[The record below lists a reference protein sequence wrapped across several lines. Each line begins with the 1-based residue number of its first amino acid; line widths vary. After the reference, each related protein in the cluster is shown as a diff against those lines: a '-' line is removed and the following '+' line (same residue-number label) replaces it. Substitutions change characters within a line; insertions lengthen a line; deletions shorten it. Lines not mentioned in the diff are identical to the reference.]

1 LAILYLEGEWKK
13 IYWISTVVPQWTPLY
28 HQKKA
33 NQDGYNIIA
42 KGCTM
47 TSKDIAHAVITTT
60 EKQTKQKT
68 MKQCLYL
75 INQSNLI
82 KKLKS

>member
-13 IYWISTVVPQWTPLY
+13 VYWRFTVVPQWTPLY

-33 NQDGYNIIA
+33 KQDGYNTIA

-47 TSKDIAHAVITTT
+47 TSKDIAHAAITTT
-60 EKQTKQKT
+60 EKQIKQKT
-68 MKQCLYL
+68 MKQASHIY
-75 INQSNLI
+75 I
-82 KKLKS
+82 